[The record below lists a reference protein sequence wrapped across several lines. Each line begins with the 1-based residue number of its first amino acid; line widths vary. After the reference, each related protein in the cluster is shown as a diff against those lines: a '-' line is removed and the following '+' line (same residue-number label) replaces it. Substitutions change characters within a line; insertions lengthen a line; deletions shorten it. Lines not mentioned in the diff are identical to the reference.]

1 MSIFMLIER
10 AKNKIKYQY
19 RKRIFKEKTK
29 CKHNDFS
36 IVGDITLINSNVKI
50 GHNVTIYPDVMF
62 FGDGLINIGD
72 NSEIGNGTIIYSSK
86 DGGVSIG
93 DNTLIAGQCYIIDMD
108 HGIGAD
114 ELIRCQH
121 NTVAPIAIG
130 NDCWIAAGCKV
141 LKGSNIEDGSI
152 IGASSLVKGTIPK
165 NAIAYGIPAKVKKY
179 RKSSKSTIGV
189 K

>member
-1 MSIFMLIER
+1 MSVFMLIER
-10 AKNKIKYQY
+10 VRNKIKYQY
-19 RKRIFKEKTK
+19 RKRIFKEKTR

-36 IVGDITLINSNVKI
+36 IVGDITLINRNVKI
-50 GHNVTIYPDVMF
+50 GRNVAIYPDVMF
-62 FGDGLINIGD
+62 FGDGLIDIGD

-86 DGGVSIG
+86 DGGVTIG
-93 DNTLIAGQCYIIDMD
+93 NDTLIAGQCYIIDTD

-121 NTVAPIAIG
+121 NSVAPITIG

-141 LKGSNIEDGSI
+141 LKGSNIKDGAV
-152 IGASSLVKGTIPK
+152 IGALSLVKGEIPE
-165 NAIAYGIPAKVKKY
+165 NAVAYGIPAKAKKY
-179 RKSSKSTIGV
+179 RESSSSIGV